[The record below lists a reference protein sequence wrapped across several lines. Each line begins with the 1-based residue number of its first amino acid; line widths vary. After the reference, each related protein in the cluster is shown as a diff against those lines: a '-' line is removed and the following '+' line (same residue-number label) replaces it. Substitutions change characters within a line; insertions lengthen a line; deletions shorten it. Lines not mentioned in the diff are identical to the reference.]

1 MDIKISSNAKDIA
14 KRVGKKGKELSDSV
28 KRALSRTAQAGVNII
43 EDRTA
48 EGKGIDGAF
57 RKYSPS
63 YQKAKSSGWPKTDKR
78 RGFGGDSTGIVNLS
92 VHGTMLGSMTTR
104 ANSRQAEIFFSRA
117 TESKKA
123 AMNNK
128 TRPFFGFNR
137 KEEKRL
143 GQVFFRNLK

>member
-1 MDIKISSNAKDIA
+1 MDIKIGSNAKDIA
-14 KRVGKKGKELSDSV
+14 RRVGKKGKDLSDSV
-28 KRALSRTAQAGVNII
+28 KLALSRTAQAGVNII
-43 EDRTA
+43 EDRTR

-78 RGFGGDSTGIVNLS
+78 KGFGGDSTGIVNLS

-104 ANSRQAEIFFSRA
+104 ANGRQAEIFFTRA